1 MWLESISDTPRRN
14 DVRQTGEVTKI
25 LPKLI
30 IGAAAAVTAVAV
42 LRRFGPAV
50 HAWAMGKCQEM
61 FEHMPEEFLPKRM
74 MRGIEELREQNAR
87 ILRNLDEEPAALAAA
102 PEGR

>member
-1 MWLESISDTPRRN
+1 MF
-14 DVRQTGEVTKI
+14 
-25 LPKLI
+25 PKVI
-30 IGAAAAVTAVAV
+30 IGAAVAGTAVAV

-61 FEHMPEEFLPKRM
+61 FEHLPEEIPLKRM
-74 MRGIEELREQNAR
+74 MRGIEEIREQNAR
-87 ILRNLDEEPAALAAA
+87 ILRNLDEEPTAVAAA